1 MHDIKRKKKKGKENV
16 QADNVLDAEII
27 TLDGFLWLVM
37 PSAWWMQN
45 PKITVVHG
53 KTILRLIHSQG
64 ALIESKGLKA
74 I

>member
-1 MHDIKRKKKKGKENV
+1 MHDIKREKKKEKENV

-27 TLDGFLWLVM
+27 TLDGFLWLAM

-45 PKITVVHG
+45 PKTIAFRG

-64 ALIESKGLKA
+64 VLRVKAIES
-74 I
+74 